1 MRWTEAEL
9 SKHLARRAAQSAPV
23 AATARHRPRK
33 PRAVR
38 LEATEATIHEAV
50 VGHLRIRGQRGV
62 PWFHV
67 PNGEMRDPV
76 TAAKLKRMGVRPG
89 VPDLLLLIGGRLHGL
104 ELKRERG
111 GAVSPEQ
118 VAMHD
123 ELTAAGAIVATARG
137 IDEALGLLEQWGAL
151 QPATRG

>member
-9 SKHLARRAAQSAPV
+9 SKHLERRAAQTAPV
-23 AATARHRPRK
+23 AAKARRQRHTPRP
-33 PRAVR
+33 R
-38 LEATEATIHEAV
+38 LEASEATIHEAV
-50 VGHLRIRGQRGV
+50 VGHLRIRGQLGV

>member
-1 MRWTEAEL
+1 MRWTQAQL
-9 SKHLARRAAQSAPV
+9 SKHLARRATQTDAVTSP
-23 AATARHRPRK
+23 ARRRRRK
-33 PRAVR
+33 PGAVR
-38 LEATEATIHEAV
+38 LEASESTIHEAV
-50 VGHLRIRGQRGV
+50 VGHLRIRGRRGV

-67 PNGEMRDPV
+67 PNGELRDPA

-111 GAVSPEQ
+111 GTVSPEQ
-118 VAMHD
+118 IAVHA

-137 IDEALGLLEQWGAL
+137 VDEALGLLEQWGAL